1 MTKQGGKKQ
10 RRRRAPG
17 RGALVAIS
25 ALLIGSALIR
35 IGDDAGQAFAKVANE
50 PEVMQPEETVQQG
63 QSETPEE
70 LQAMLNA
77 FREREAKIA
86 QQEAAIQDRMQALK
100 FANREIER
108 KLTELTAAEEA
119 LRETIALADTAAESD
134 LDRLTRVYENMKP
147 KQAAAL
153 FEEMDPNFAAG
164 FLAGC
169 VPKPRLPSWQ
179 VSAPRRRIRSAWSW
193 QVETQTYR
201 RNNPKN
207 SRFFNTAMAG

>member
-1 MTKQGGKKQ
+1 MIKRGGKKP

-35 IGDDAGQAFAKVANE
+35 LGDDAGQAFAKVATE
-50 PEVMQPEETVQQG
+50 PDMMPAEEESHQAQG
-63 QSETPEE
+63 ETPEE
-70 LQAMLNA
+70 LQAMLDA
-77 FREREAKIA
+77 FREREARIA

-108 KLTELTAAEEA
+108 KLAELTAAEVA

-164 FLAGC
+164 FLGRMRPEAAAA
-169 VPKPRLPSWQ
+169 V
-179 VSAPRRRIRSAWSW
+179 
-193 QVETQTYR
+193 
-201 RNNPKN
+201 
-207 SRFFNTAMAG
+207 MAGLSPEAAHTFSVVLAGRNANVPTE

>member
-1 MTKQGGKKQ
+1 MTKRSKKKQ

-35 IGDDAGQAFAKVANE
+35 LGDDAGQAFAKVSDE
-50 PEVMQPEETVQQG
+50 PAETHAHTEPSG
-63 QSETPEE
+63 NPGRTPEE
-70 LQAMLNA
+70 LQRMLDA
-77 FREREAKIA
+77 FREREARIA
-86 QQEAAIQDRMQALK
+86 SQEIAIQDRMQALK

-108 KLTELTAAEEA
+108 KLVELTAAEEA

-164 FLAGC
+164 FLGRMRPEAAAA
-169 VPKPRLPSWQ
+169 V
-179 VSAPRRRIRSAWSW
+179 
-193 QVETQTYR
+193 
-201 RNNPKN
+201 
-207 SRFFNTAMAG
+207 MAGLSPEAAHTFSVVLAGRNADVPTE